1 MSTVVVTGA
10 NRGIGFEFCRQY
22 KERGDDVIAVCRR
35 VSDDLQSLGVRV
47 EEGLDVSDPASISEL
62 AGRLDGIDVDIL
74 INNAGIMIKQ
84 SLGEIDGDA
93 IEDMVRQYRVNSI
106 GPLLVTQ
113 ALLPNLH
120 EGSKV
125 GIVSSRVG
133 SVADNGSG
141 GSYGYR
147 MSKAAVNM
155 AGKSLSVDLE
165 ERGIPVVL
173 LHPGFVR
180 TGMTD
185 NSGFIDPDEAAEGLI
200 KRVDELDMSRTGT
213 FWHSNGEELPW

>member
-1 MSTVVVTGA
+1 MSTVVITGA
-10 NRGIGFEFCRQY
+10 NRGIGLEFCRQY
-22 KERGDDVIAVCRR
+22 KDRGEEVVAVCRKA
-35 VSDDLQSLGVRV
+35 SDELKALGVRV
-47 EEGLDVSDPASISEL
+47 EEGIDVSDPESIREL
-62 AGRLDGIDVDIL
+62 AKRLEGTAVDIL
-74 INNAGIMIKQ
+74 VNNAGIMIKQ
-84 SLGEIDGDA
+84 SLGEIDDEA
-93 IEDMVRQYRVNSI
+93 VEDMVRQYRINSI

-113 ALLPNLH
+113 ALLPNLGK
-120 EGSKV
+120 GSKV

-155 AGKSLSVDLE
+155 AGKSLAVDLE
-165 ERGIPVVL
+165 EKGIAVAL

-180 TGMTD
+180 TDMTD
-185 NSGFIDPDEAAEGLI
+185 KSGYIEADEAAKGLI
-200 KRVDELDMSRTGT
+200 RRVDELDMQKTGT

>member
-1 MSTVVVTGA
+1 MSTIVVTGA

-22 KERGDDVIAVCRR
+22 KERGDDVIAVCRKA
-35 VSDDLQSLGVRV
+35 SDDLKSLGCRT
-47 EEGLDVSDPASISEL
+47 EDGIDVSDPASIREL
-62 AGRLDGIDVDIL
+62 ANRLDGIDVDIL
-74 INNAGIMIKQ
+74 INNAGIMIRQ
-84 SLGEIDGDA
+84 GLGEIGDDSV
-93 IEDMVRQYRVNSI
+93 EDMVLQYRVNSI

-120 EGSKV
+120 KGSKV

-165 ERGIPVVL
+165 QEGIPVAL

-185 NSGFIDPDEAAEGLI
+185 NSGYIEPDEAAEGLI
-200 KRVDELDMSRTGT
+200 KRLDELDMRKTGT

>member
-1 MSTVVVTGA
+1 MTTVVVTGA

-22 KERGDDVIAVCRR
+22 KERGLDVVAVCRTA
-35 VSDDLQSLGVRV
+35 SDELKSLDVRV
-47 EEGLDVSDPASISEL
+47 EEGIDVSDAASIRDL
-62 AGRLDGIDVDIL
+62 AKRLEGTSVDML
-74 INNAGIMIKQ
+74 VNNAGIMIRQ
-84 SLGEIDGDA
+84 RLGEINDDA
-93 IEDMVRQYRVNSI
+93 VEDMVRQYRTNSI

-133 SVADNGSG
+133 SVADNGTG

-155 AGKSLSVDLE
+155 AGKSLAVDLDE
-165 ERGIPVVL
+165 KGIAVAM
-173 LHPGFVR
+173 LHPGFVK

-185 NSGFIDPDEAAEGLI
+185 NSGYIEADEAAEGLI
-200 KRVDELDMSRTGT
+200 KRLDELNMENTGT

>member
-22 KERGDDVIAVCRR
+22 KARGEDVIAVCRKA
-35 VSDDLQSLGVRV
+35 SDELKSLGVRI
-47 EEGLDVSDPASISEL
+47 EEGIDVSDPASAGEL
-62 AGRLDGIDVDIL
+62 AERLKGTHVDIL
-74 INNAGIMIKQ
+74 VNNAGIMIKQ
-84 SLGEIDGDA
+84 SLGEIDEDA
-93 IEDMVRQYRVNSI
+93 VEDMVRQYRTNSI

-113 ALLPNLH
+113 ALLPNLTKD
-120 EGSKV
+120 SKV

-155 AGKSLSVDLE
+155 AGKSLSVDLQDK
-165 ERGIPVVL
+165 GIPVAL

-185 NSGFIDPDEAAEGLI
+185 NSGYIDADEAAEGLI
-200 KRVDELDMSRTGT
+200 KRLDELDISSTGT

>member
-1 MSTVVVTGA
+1 MSTIVVTGA
-10 NRGIGFEFCRQY
+10 NRGIGFELCRQY
-22 KERGDDVIAVCRR
+22 KERGDDVIAVCRKA
-35 VSDDLQSLGVRV
+35 SDDLKSLGVRI
-47 EEGLDVSDPASISEL
+47 EDGIDVSDPASIREL
-62 AGRLDGIDVDIL
+62 ANRLDGVDVDVL
-74 INNAGIMIKQ
+74 INNAGIMVRQ
-84 SLGEIDGDA
+84 SLGEIDDDSV
-93 IEDMVRQYRVNSI
+93 EDMVRQYRVNSI
-106 GPLLVTQ
+106 GPLLVIQ

-120 EGSKV
+120 KGSKI

-165 ERGIPVVL
+165 EQGIPVAL

-180 TGMTD
+180 TRMTD
-185 NSGFIDPDEAAEGLI
+185 NSGYIDPNEAAEGLI
-200 KRVDELDMSRTGT
+200 KRVDELDMQKTGT

>member
-10 NRGIGFEFCRQY
+10 NRGIGLEFCRQY
-22 KERGDDVIAVCRR
+22 KERGDDVIAVCRTA
-35 VSDDLQSLGVRV
+35 SEELQELGVRV
-47 EEGLDVSDPASISEL
+47 EEGIDVSDPESIREL
-62 AGRLDGIDVDIL
+62 AKRLEGTDVDIL
-74 INNAGIMIKQ
+74 VNNAGIMIRQ
-84 SLGEIDGDA
+84 SLGEIDEDA
-93 IEDMVRQYRVNSI
+93 VEDMVRQYRTNSI

-120 EGSKV
+120 KGSKV

-147 MSKAAVNM
+147 MSKSAVNM
-155 AGKSLSVDLE
+155 AGKSLAVDLE
-165 ERGIPVVL
+165 EKGIPVAL

-185 NSGFIDPDEAAEGLI
+185 NSGYIDADEAAGGLI
-200 KRVDELDMSRTGT
+200 KRMDELDMEKTGT

>member
-22 KERGDDVIAVCRR
+22 RERGDDVIAVCRNA
-35 VSDDLQSLGVRV
+35 SDELRDLDVRV
-47 EEGLDVSDPASISEL
+47 EDGIDVSDPESIREL
-62 AGRLDGIDVDIL
+62 AKRLEGTDIDIL
-74 INNAGIMIKQ
+74 INNAGIMIRQ
-84 SLGEIDGDA
+84 SLGEIDDDA
-93 IEDMVRQYRVNSI
+93 VEAMVRQYRTNSI

-120 EGSKV
+120 KGSKV

-155 AGKSLSVDLE
+155 AGKSLAVDLE
-165 ERGIPVVL
+165 EKDIPVAL

-185 NSGFIDPDEAAEGLI
+185 NSGYIDADEAAEGLI
-200 KRVDELDMSRTGT
+200 KRMDELDMGKTGT